1 LDNSSHKF
9 IGWLHTFFHLFAS
22 HLRMAKRYRRY
33 GRNVS
38 ELAKNLSEN
47 AWGYGGGM
55 IPYPS
60 DLTAA
65 QRALIEPLLPGG
77 ENALRLLPARVPH
90 IRAAERGDGF
100 AARPESPKAQRPST
114 KHGWAISTP
123 AWAAWLA

>member
-1 LDNSSHKF
+1 MF
-9 IGWLHTFFHLFAS
+9 
-22 HLRMAKRYRRY
+22 
-33 GRNVS
+33 
-38 ELAKNLSEN
+38 LAKNLSEN

-77 ENALRLLPARVPH
+77 ENALRLVPARVPH